1 MNFYFFVL
9 VKEFLFCFEDL
20 PRLLLLQMSM
30 NVLSDLMTV
39 VQKIPNVVTI
49 QDHSVVNVN
58 KGTLRMRMEIVLVRK
73 PN

>member
-9 VKEFLFCFEDL
+9 VKEFLSCFEDL

-73 PN
+73 LN

>member
-9 VKEFLFCFEDL
+9 AKEFLFCFEDL
-20 PRLLLLQMSM
+20 PRLLLQMSM
-30 NVLSDLMTV
+30 NVLLDLMTV